1 MKRTIYFHGPLKELV
16 PEPIEVYADTPAE
29 AIKRVSLQ
37 LPALAPNAIAGMKRV
52 QVVGYDTMTELF
64 AEGTAELHVVAQFSG
79 TKNGSGVIEIVIG
92 AVLVAASFFM
102 PAGFALLGSLMAQAG
117 LMLILGGVLS
127 MLQTPPQEK
136 RTHYLGGVQ
145 NTTAIGTPIAIL
157 VGHRKVGGQLLSLN
171 VEAVNV

>member
-29 AIKRVSLQ
+29 ALKRISLQ
-37 LPALAPNAIAGMKRV
+37 LPALAPNAITGMKRV
-52 QVVGYDTMTELF
+52 QVVGYDTMTDLF
-64 AEGTAELHVVAQFSG
+64 TLGTAELHIVPQFSG
-79 TKNGSGVIEIVIG
+79 AKNGAVMEIVLG
-92 AVLVAASFFM
+92 VVLVAASFFM
-102 PAGFALLGSLMAQAG
+102 PASLGLLGSLMAQAG